1 MRDHTT
7 LDELFNTIQLSGL
20 FPDSK
25 TFCDAIPKV
34 SLEELQVAFTT
45 MSKQSNFN
53 TAEFVATYFTLPEK
67 AGAVEPS
74 DQASS
79 VEEHIERLW
88 KNLYRDPSPEN
99 TGTLLALPNSYIV
112 PGGRFGEIYYWDS
125 YFTMLGLKVS
135 NRVSMIEDMVKNF
148 AHFISTYGFIPNGN
162 RSYYLTRSQ
171 PPFFGLMVQLLAS
184 IKGSSVYHEYR
195 NVLEKEYEFWMEKG
209 SAIEIEPTKQLNRYW
224 DSATTPR
231 PEAYKEDMHL
241 ANSSHQPKGE
251 LYRHIRAAAASGWD
265 FSTRWFENGN
275 DFSSI
280 TTTNIIPVDLNVLLY
295 QLEHILSDAFA
306 QTDDLDKAVFYAG
319 AAEIRKELIEKYC
332 WNESLQTYT
341 DYNFKEGKSTEII
354 SAAMLFPL
362 FAELCDVDRARSVLK
377 TAKEQLLKDGGLL
390 TTTLNSGQQW
400 DAPNGWAP
408 LQWVGFLA
416 ALHYNDTKLA
426 KEIGTRWVAI
436 NRQVFARTGKMMEKY
451 NVVDVSLEAG
461 GGEYEGQDGFGWT
474 NGVFLAL
481 NEKLATLK

>member
-1 MRDHTT
+1 
-7 LDELFNTIQLSGL
+7 
-20 FPDSK
+20 
-25 TFCDAIPKV
+25 
-34 SLEELQVAFTT
+34 
-45 MSKQSNFN
+45 
-53 TAEFVATYFTLPEK
+53 
-67 AGAVEPS
+67 
-74 DQASS
+74 
-79 VEEHIERLW
+79 
-88 KNLYRDPSPEN
+88 
-99 TGTLLALPNSYIV
+99 
-112 PGGRFGEIYYWDS
+112 
-125 YFTMLGLKVS
+125 
-135 NRVSMIEDMVKNF
+135 
-148 AHFISTYGFIPNGN
+148 
-162 RSYYLTRSQ
+162 
-171 PPFFGLMVQLLAS
+171 
-184 IKGSSVYHEYR
+184 
-195 NVLEKEYEFWMEKG
+195 
-209 SAIEIEPTKQLNRYW
+209 
-224 DSATTPR
+224 
-231 PEAYKEDMHL
+231 MHL